1 MHCTN
6 IFNEK
11 HYWPDLHLMTPLDFT
26 GPLDRPLRRE
36 LEKVFLTPGAS
47 CDQIDPHILWI
58 FILQAQRKTHTP
70 TCKVS
75 KGMKWAP
82 FLSLAKR
89 NLRDLKPSGVVCGR
103 TAKLHRRLF
112 PLSCL
117 LMAPLVI
124 LDHWRFS
131 LFEWITRFVVVEK
144 MWKSCACGRQRP
156 LQTIIWSPAVQ
167 ESGWILNKFWFWNL
181 THADPEEPLPP
192 HQKPLFSFSF
202 MSCSSVK
209 HLIGPL

>member
-1 MHCTN
+1 M
-6 IFNEK
+6 
-11 HYWPDLHLMTPLDFT
+11 
-26 GPLDRPLRRE
+26 
-36 LEKVFLTPGAS
+36 
-47 CDQIDPHILWI
+47 
-58 FILQAQRKTHTP
+58 
-70 TCKVS
+70 
-75 KGMKWAP
+75 
-82 FLSLAKR
+82 AKR
-89 NLRDLKPSGVVCGR
+89 DLRDLKPSGVVCGR

-181 THADPEEPLPP
+181 NFGHMLILKSLCFHTT
-192 HQKPLFSFSF
+192 SFSSPF
-202 MSCSSVK
+202 LSSPAPLWSTRGT
-209 HLIGPL
+209 LIVEGFHQEIRKPEMF